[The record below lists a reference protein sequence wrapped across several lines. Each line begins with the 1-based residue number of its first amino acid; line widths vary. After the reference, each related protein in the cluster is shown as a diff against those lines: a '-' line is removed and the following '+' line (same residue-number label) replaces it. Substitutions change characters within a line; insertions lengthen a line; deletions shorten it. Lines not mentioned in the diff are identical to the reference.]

1 MLKDDVHIQEQE
13 FSTLSCSS
21 THNIT
26 LQVLQRRTLGP
37 TPPNASPGRSLS
49 WLVKGTSIKSGGIGV
64 SILPLCLWYSY
75 CRLELFRR
83 CGSFTFY
90 STYSYVGY
98 CANLLPPLPIYISL
112 ILYRIHLLDIC
123 SKKNWQNVII

>member
-1 MLKDDVHIQEQE
+1 MAALGVGLQPIAPNWVPRLRGTEKE

-49 WLVKGTSIKSGGIGV
+49 WLVKGTSIKSGGIKQN
-64 SILPLCLWYSY
+64 
-75 CRLELFRR
+75 
-83 CGSFTFY
+83 SFMDQ
-90 STYSYVGY
+90 S
-98 CANLLPPLPIYISL
+98 LLS
-112 ILYRIHLLDIC
+112 
-123 SKKNWQNVII
+123 